1 MIDRGRH
8 NLLGVRV
15 NAVNMEAAVTRVI
28 DAARHGEPL
37 AVTALAVHGLMT
49 GALDRTHR
57 HRLNGLD
64 LVVPDGQPVRWALN
78 RLHRAQLPERVY
90 GPHLTLNVCERAA
103 QEGLPIYLFGGR
115 ESLLA
120 DLRRNLELRYPGI
133 QFAGVTPSRFRS
145 LSAEERDA
153 LADDIRRSGAKILFI
168 GLGCPRQEVFA
179 YEMRNRVSMPL
190 LAVGAAFNFIAGE
203 LAQAPP
209 RLQRLGLEW
218 AFRLAAEPRRL
229 WKRYLLLNP
238 LYVTLVACQAVGVYQ
253 IDPENSDPPQ
263 QEICYG

>member
-15 NAVNMEAAVTRVI
+15 NAVDMEAAVERVV
-28 DAARHGEPL
+28 DAAREAQPL

-78 RLHRAQLPERVY
+78 GLYRAKLPERVY
-90 GPHLTLNVCERAA
+90 GPHLMGNVCQRAA
-103 QEGLPIYLFGGR
+103 SEGLPIYLFGGR

-120 DLRRNLELRYPGI
+120 DLRRNLECRYPGI
-133 QFAGVTPSRFRS
+133 RFAGVRPSRFRS
-145 LSAEERDA
+145 LTPEERNGLVA
-153 LADDIRRSGAKILFI
+153 EIKSSGAKILFI
-168 GLGCPRQEVFA
+168 GLGCPRQEVFV
-179 YEMRNRVSMPL
+179 YEMRDRLSMPM
-190 LAVGAAFNFIAGE
+190 LAVGAAYNFIAGE

-218 AFRLAAEPRRL
+218 AFRLAAEPQRL